1 MGAWQDNREI
11 TVSEIIEKA
20 SGFQLLARSGIGEPL
35 SLLRWGPSVVPSP
48 PGSRRDS
55 PRSSSPRAPPHVA
68 GGCRAP
74 LLQMWAVFLH
84 GGWTLRSL
92 TVSVPPL
99 LLGAGVG
106 VLTRLCQAPRVPEE
120 TRAVF
125 PGGCSPCPQCSCRPA
140 RSLKRSVL
148 LQSQGLMEDP
158 GPRLSLPSVNEGPK
172 MPPRVCSVPGT
183 QGEAGVCVSG
193 KEDQG
198 LWPLA

>member
-1 MGAWQDNREI
+1 M
-11 TVSEIIEKA
+11 
-20 SGFQLLARSGIGEPL
+20 
-35 SLLRWGPSVVPSP
+35 
-48 PGSRRDS
+48 
-55 PRSSSPRAPPHVA
+55 A
-68 GGCRAP
+68 GGCRAS

-183 QGEAGVCVSG
+183 QGRQASVFQGRRTKASGLRPEGCERMGRSAGRAEADGRHPRLCS
-193 KEDQG
+193 
-198 LWPLA
+198 PF